1 MVKKCIPCNYE
12 TSDKSNFTKHL
23 KSDKHITMVEKSNPV
38 QVVPMIVHQSPSV
51 VQQSPSVVQ
60 QSPSV
65 VQQSPSVVQQLPS
78 MVQPIF
84 KCILCEAIFK
94 LSSSLSKHKAKC
106 SQKYCDTKI
115 KTVEEEYTNKIHI
128 VKDDYTSQINKL
140 KTEYDNKIREY
151 ADENNK
157 LKNEIANLKLENTI
171 AVLTEKLAVQDH
183 LIKKSDKENDY
194 QKHLIESAGNIVHT
208 AVSSMTNQNYIIHT
222 YKTAP
227 VLEALED
234 YSTIEES
241 KDKIIES
248 VLHYYKQNA
257 LHKYL
262 GDFIIKA
269 YKKDDPSKQP
279 VWNSDTARLTYMI
292 RELAKKNRWVV
303 DKKGI
308 KMKEK
313 IINPLITYLKVLIKP
328 YLDEWNEEMKD
339 ANISNRKMSTLLKK
353 IELGN
358 TSLESNTLVDDIA
371 RYIAPHLY
379 IKRDDIKNEVMQ
391 IELEQ

>member
-1 MVKKCIPCNYE
+1 
-12 TSDKSNFTKHL
+12 
-23 KSDKHITMVEKSNPV
+23 
-38 QVVPMIVHQSPSV
+38 
-51 VQQSPSVVQ
+51 
-60 QSPSV
+60 
-65 VQQSPSVVQQLPS
+65 
-78 MVQPIF
+78 
-84 KCILCEAIFK
+84 
-94 LSSSLSKHKAKC
+94 
-106 SQKYCDTKI
+106 
-115 KTVEEEYTNKIHI
+115 
-128 VKDDYTSQINKL
+128 
-140 KTEYDNKIREY
+140 
-151 ADENNK
+151 
-157 LKNEIANLKLENTI
+157 
-171 AVLTEKLAVQDH
+171 LTEKLSSKNK
-183 LIKKSDKENDY
+183 LIKNNAVIIKRSDKENDY
-194 QKHLIESAGNIVHT
+194 HKHLIESAGNIVTT
-208 AVSSMTNQNYIIHT
+208 AVNSMTNQNYIINT

-269 YKKDDPSKQP
+269 YKKEDPAKQP

-328 YLDEWNEEMKD
+328 YLDEWTDQMKD
-339 ANISNRKMSTLLKK
+339 MNLSNKQMSILLKK
-353 IELGN
+353 IEIGN
-358 TSLESNTLVDDIA
+358 ISLESKTLADDIA

-379 IKRDDIKNEVMQ
+379 IKRDEQVKEVMQ
-391 IELEQ
+391 IELV